1 MVISSTSPTQF
12 PWLCSIDLSRED
24 KVVWKVT
31 EAGLMAVLIA
41 SGLTFGSTLVLESDR
56 LRMSKRGRKVVEKA

>member
-1 MVISSTSPTQF
+1 M
-12 PWLCSIDLSRED
+12 
-24 KVVWKVT
+24 VWKLN
-31 EAGLMAVLIA
+31 EAGLMDALIT

>member
-1 MVISSTSPTQF
+1 MINSTSLTQF
-12 PWLCSIDLSRED
+12 SWFCSIDLARED

>member
-1 MVISSTSPTQF
+1 M
-12 PWLCSIDLSRED
+12 
-24 KVVWKVT
+24 VWKVT